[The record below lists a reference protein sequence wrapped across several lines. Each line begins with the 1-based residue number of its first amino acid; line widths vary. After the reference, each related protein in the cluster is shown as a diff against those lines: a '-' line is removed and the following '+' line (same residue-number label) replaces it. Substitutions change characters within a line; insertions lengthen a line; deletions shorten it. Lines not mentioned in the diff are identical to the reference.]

1 MNEEAINVAYELFVA
16 DGYKRSIEE
25 FKTLMQ
31 QNADGREVAYGL
43 FVADGYK
50 QPISDFETLMGVQ
63 ASPIAAAEEVP
74 VEKKNPID
82 SMAQVGGMESPLP
95 QAVEMQDGSLESAEL
110 DSLQDNAS
118 PTVNIWLVSPW

>member
-63 ASPIAAAEEVP
+63 ASPIAAA
-74 VEKKNPID
+74 IC
-82 SMAQVGGMESPLP
+82 L
-95 QAVEMQDGSLESAEL
+95 SAIL
-110 DSLQDNAS
+110 S
-118 PTVNIWLVSPW
+118 